1 MKSDRPKFQQRKILL
16 KTELQRE
23 TALALLRNLPLDPV
37 RPLEVVVREEVKAR
51 KLDQNAAM
59 WAGPLRDIAEQAWV
73 NGRQYS
79 AEVWHESYKLEFL
92 PEEFDEELCKEGY
105 RKWDYTP
112 KGDRVLV
119 GSTTQ
124 LTVRGFAQYLEQ
136 VIADG
141 ASRGVMFSERPGR
154 EQ

>member
-1 MKSDRPKFQQRKILL
+1 MKSDRPKFEQRKIRLIGE
-16 KTELQRE
+16 TQRE

-37 RPLEVVVREEVKAR
+37 RPLEVLFREEPKMR

-73 NGRQYS
+73 SGRQFS
-79 AEVWHESYKLEFL
+79 AEVWHETYKREFL
-92 PEEFDEELCKEGY
+92 PEEFDPELCKEGY

-119 GSTTQ
+119 GSSTQ

-141 ASRGVMFSERPGR
+141 ANRGVMFTEKPGR
-154 EQ
+154 E

>member
-1 MKSDRPKFQQRKILL
+1 MKSDRPKFQQRKIRLIA
-16 KTELQRE
+16 EAQRD
-23 TALALLRNLPLDPV
+23 TAINLLRNLPLDPV

-79 AEVWHESYKLEFL
+79 AEVWHESYKREFL
-92 PEEFDEELCKEGY
+92 PEEYDEGLCKEGY

-112 KGDRVLV
+112 KGDRVLI

-141 ASRGVMFSERPGR
+141 ASRGVMFTERPGR
-154 EQ
+154 E